1 MCQLASFWVTR
12 DRVYY
17 SHVTQAHS
25 GIAAEHGLHIDGVR
39 GPNAVKVEI
48 TPPDGRIDVGAL
60 DTWVY
65 RVDQDVLPEWYDPA
79 DAEARVRTV
88 LRDAL
93 IGLTT
98 LDARYSKI
106 TDVSALVNLTTL
118 YASYSKITDVSALVN
133 LTTLDASGSQITD
146 VSALVNLTTL
156 YARWSKVKDIAALR
170 KRGCTIY

>member
-1 MCQLASFWVTR
+1 MVLTKNAVFWSMFT
-12 DRVYY
+12 D
-17 SHVTQAHS
+17 SHTE
-25 GIAAEHGLHIDGVR
+25 IIAEHKLHEDGVR

-118 YASYSKITDVSALVN
+118 YA
-133 LTTLDASGSQITD
+133 
-146 VSALVNLTTL
+146 
-156 YARWSKVKDIAALR
+156 RWSKVKDIAALR